1 MINICHLKWSI
12 EIDIATLH
20 VITRKTEMSTILI
33 TADVGEDV
41 EHQNHS
47 FISCGNSKQWTH
59 IGRQHNSFL

>member
-1 MINICHLKWSI
+1 MINICHLKWST

-41 EHQNHS
+41 GHQNRS

-59 IGRQHNSFL
+59 IGRQRNSFL